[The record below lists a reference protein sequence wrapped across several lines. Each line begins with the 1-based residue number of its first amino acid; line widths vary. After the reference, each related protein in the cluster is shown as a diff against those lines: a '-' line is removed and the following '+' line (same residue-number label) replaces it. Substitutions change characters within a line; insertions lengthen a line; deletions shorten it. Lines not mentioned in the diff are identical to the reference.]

1 MSKNIAKIDDHQPY
15 SKNDDIIIKYF
26 LFYRTPQNIYG
37 CCVGYSWNASIGYCV
52 GMSVSA

>member
-52 GMSVSA
+52 GMSVS